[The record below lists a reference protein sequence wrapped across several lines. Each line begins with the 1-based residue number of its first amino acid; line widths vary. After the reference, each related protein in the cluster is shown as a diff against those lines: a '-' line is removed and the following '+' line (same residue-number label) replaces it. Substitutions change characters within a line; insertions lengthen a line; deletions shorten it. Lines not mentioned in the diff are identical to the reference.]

1 MTDLDVVDRLVE
13 AITVDAYD
21 VAEQMT
27 AFHSVF
33 HSGFTEAVAGP
44 TWATIVGVPVLV
56 LDVEVRDTG
65 TELTAHCRHGR
76 EQQEISLTD
85 LVFPPETVAAW
96 IHAAYRRCLG
106 LEPFPAE
113 IPVGWQPSW
122 L

>member
-1 MTDLDVVDRLVE
+1 MTDPDVLDRLVE
-13 AITVDAYD
+13 TITVDAYD

-33 HSGFTEAVAGP
+33 NEAAAGP

-56 LDVEVRDTG
+56 LDVDVRDTG
-65 TELTAHCRHGR
+65 TELTAHCRHDGD
-76 EQQEISLTD
+76 QQEISLTD
-85 LVFPPETVAAW
+85 LVFPPEAVAAW

-106 LEPFPAE
+106 LEPFPAA